1 MMDNLIVWPLEER
14 DRPWAT
20 SVLMR
25 AWHSARVVT
34 RGRVHQAD
42 SLPGLV
48 AIARGGERV
57 GLLTYRR
64 EGDEIEVV
72 TLNSLWPRRGVGT
85 ALLAAIQ
92 EIARASGCRRLWL
105 VTTNDNLIALRF
117 YQKRGWSLVAIY
129 RQAMQEA
136 RRLKPEIPLRGD
148 YDIPLRDEIE
158 LEYIV
163 EEGEYGV
170 S

>member
-1 MMDNLIVWPLEER
+1 MDNLIVWPLEEL

-20 SVLMR
+20 SVLAR

-48 AIARGGERV
+48 AIAGGQRV

-85 ALLAAIQ
+85 ALLAAIE
-92 EIARASGCRRLWL
+92 EIARFSGCRRLWL
-105 VTTNDNLIALRF
+105 VTTNDNLVALRF
-117 YQKRGWSLVAIY
+117 YQKRGWSLVAVH
-129 RQAMQEA
+129 REAMHEA
-136 RRLKPEIPLRGD
+136 RRLKPEIPLLGENG
-148 YDIPLRDEIE
+148 IPLRDEIE

-163 EEGEYGV
+163 EEKSHGV